1 MPTETGR
8 IVAIES
14 DSLWVETIR
23 KSTCGACSAQK
34 GCGHGLLNRIRDG
47 QRGLVR
53 VLPGTF
59 SLADC
64 RINDEVSISLPD
76 EVILRGS
83 LIVYMMPLLAMLA
96 GAVAG
101 SHWLPWSQDLAA
113 VAGAAVG
120 FAGGVALVRWHA
132 WHHRDDARLQP
143 VLAASPGGQ
152 QQLLHSSPSLS
163 P

>member
-8 IVAIES
+8 IVAIDT

-53 VLPGTF
+53 VLPGAYA
-59 SLADC
+59 LADC
-64 RINDEVSISLPD
+64 RIDDEVSISLPD
-76 EVILRGS
+76 EVVLRGS
-83 LIVYMMPLLAMLA
+83 LIVYMLPLVTMLA

-101 SHWLPWSQDLAA
+101 SHWLSWSQDLAA
-113 VAGAAVG
+113 IAGAAAG
-120 FAGGVALVRWHA
+120 FAVGVALVRWHA
-132 WHHRDDARLQP
+132 WRHRDDVSLQP
-143 VLAASPGGQ
+143 VLAAPPGEQ
-152 QQLLHSSPSLS
+152 ARSLS
-163 P
+163 LLTAP

>member
-8 IVAIES
+8 IVAIDA

-23 KSTCGACSAQK
+23 KSTCGSCSAQK

-53 VLPGTF
+53 VLPGAY

-64 RINDEVSISLPD
+64 RIDDEVSISLPD
-76 EVILRGS
+76 EVVLRGS
-83 LIVYMMPLLAMLA
+83 LIVYMLPLVTMLA

-101 SHWLPWSQDLAA
+101 SRWLSWSQDLAA
-113 VAGAAVG
+113 VAGAMAGFAVG
-120 FAGGVALVRWHA
+120 LALVRWHA
-132 WHHRDDARLQP
+132 WRHRDDAGLQP
-143 VLAASPGGQ
+143 VLTSLPAGEAR
-152 QQLLHSSPSLS
+152 SLS
-163 P
+163 FMTVP

>member
-8 IVAIES
+8 IVAI
-14 DSLWVETIR
+14 DADGLWVETIR

-59 SLADC
+59 SLTDC

-83 LIVYMMPLLAMLA
+83 LVVYMLPLLTMLF
-96 GAVAG
+96 GAAAG
-101 SHWLPWSQDLAA
+101 SHWLPWPQDLAA

-132 WHHRDDARLQP
+132 WHHRDDSRLQP
-143 VLAASPGGQ
+143 VLAALPGGQ
-152 QQLLHSSPSLS
+152 AQVLQSSQSF
-163 P
+163 

>member
-8 IVAIES
+8 IVAVET
-14 DSLWVETIR
+14 DSVWVETIR

-53 VLPGTF
+53 VLPGAF

-64 RINDEVSISLPD
+64 RVNDEVSISLPD

-83 LIVYMMPLLAMLA
+83 LIVYMLPLVAMLC
-96 GAVAG
+96 GAAAG
-101 SHWLPWSQDLAA
+101 SRWLPWSPDPAA
-113 VAGAAVG
+113 VAGAALG
-120 FAGGVALVRWHA
+120 FAAGVALVRWHA
-132 WHHRDDARLQP
+132 WQHRHDARLQP
-143 VLAASPGGQ
+143 TLAALPRVQVSEIRGLQ
-152 QQLLHSSPSLS
+152 SR
-163 P
+163 

>member
-8 IVAIES
+8 IVAIDA

-23 KSTCGACSAQK
+23 KSTCGTCSAQK

-59 SLADC
+59 PLADC
-64 RINDEVSISLPD
+64 RVNDEVSISLPD

-83 LIVYMMPLLAMLA
+83 LIVYMLPLVTMLA
-96 GAVAG
+96 GASAG
-101 SHWLPWSQDLAA
+101 GHWLPWSADLAA
-113 VAGAAVG
+113 VAGAVAG

-143 VLAASPGGQ
+143 VLAAVARGQ
-152 QQLLHSSPSLS
+152 ARELQTLQPL
-163 P
+163 

>member
-1 MPTETGR
+1 MPMETGR
-8 IVAIES
+8 IVAVDA

-23 KSTCGACSAQK
+23 KSTCGTCSAQK

-53 VLPGTF
+53 VLPGAF

-64 RINDEVSISLPD
+64 RVNDEVSISLPD

-83 LIVYMMPLLAMLA
+83 LIVYMLPLLAMLA
-96 GAVAG
+96 GAAAG
-101 SHWLPWSQDLAA
+101 SQWLPWAQDPAA
-113 VAGAAVG
+113 VVGAALG

-132 WHHRDDARLQP
+132 WQHRDDVRLQP
-143 VLAASPGGQ
+143 TLAALPGVQAREIRGLQ
-152 QQLLHSSPSLS
+152 TL
-163 P
+163 

>member
-8 IVAIES
+8 IVAVEA

-23 KSTCGACSAQK
+23 KSTCGTCSAQK

-53 VLPGTF
+53 VLPGPF

-64 RINDEVSISLPD
+64 QVNDEVSISLPD

-83 LIVYMMPLLAMLA
+83 LIVYMLPLLVMLA
-96 GAVAG
+96 GAAAG
-101 SHWLPWSQDLAA
+101 VRWLPWSEDLAA
-113 VAGAAVG
+113 IVGAVAG
-120 FAGGVALVRWHA
+120 FAIGIGLVRWHA
-132 WHHRDDARLQP
+132 WRHRDDARLQP
-143 VLAASPGGQ
+143 LLAAVSGRQAPELQ
-152 QQLLHSSPSLS
+152 VFQTS
-163 P
+163 